1 MGHASGILWVKLIAR
16 EVKLSIDLGLLILRI
31 VVGLL
36 IAGHGAQK
44 LFGWFGG
51 AGMKGFTNMMAGM
64 GMRPARAW
72 ALLAG
77 WGEFGGGLIFALGL
91 LNPLGALGIVGSM
104 LMAIV
109 KVTWAKGLWSQKG
122 GIEISLLYLV
132 ASSVIGL
139 VGSGAYSLDAVLG
152 FALPSTL
159 LFFAGLVVVIV
170 ITVLGALAAP
180 VQSTKRT
187 TA

>member
-1 MGHASGILWVKLIAR
+1 M
-16 EVKLSIDLGLLILRI
+16 SIDLGLLILRV

-36 IAGHGAQK
+36 MAGHGAQK

-51 AGMKGFTNMMAGM
+51 VGLKGFTNMMTGM
-64 GMRPARAW
+64 GMQPAWAW

-77 WGEFGGGLIFALGL
+77 WGEFGGGLIFAFGL
-91 LNPLGALGIVGSM
+91 FNPLGALGIVGSM

-109 KVTWAKGLWSQKG
+109 KVSWAKGLWTQKG

-132 ASSVIGL
+132 AGSVIGL

-152 FALPSTL
+152 IALPATV
-159 LFFAGLVVVIV
+159 LFFAGLAVVIV
-170 ITVLGALAAP
+170 ITVLGASATP
-180 VQSTKRT
+180 VQSTKK
-187 TA
+187 TAA